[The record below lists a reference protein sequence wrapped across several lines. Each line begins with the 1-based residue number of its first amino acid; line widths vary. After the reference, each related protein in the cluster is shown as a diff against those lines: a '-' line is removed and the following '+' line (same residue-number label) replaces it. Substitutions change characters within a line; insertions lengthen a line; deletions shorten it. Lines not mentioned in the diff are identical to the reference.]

1 MRVVGLDVSKA
12 SVAACL
18 LVEKPSEPRQFYFD
32 CQFHHFHADA
42 AGINA
47 LLALKPDIAVMEPT
61 GINYQKLWGTH
72 LARAGITVALVGHSE
87 LRAYRKHLG
96 FLDNKDDDADALAL
110 ACYWFDYYQFPRR
123 FIQLRDYPITR
134 IRELV
139 LRLAHLNRVQSPII
153 NRLRQDLAW
162 QFPEV
167 ALVRSRR
174 DVLSQNLPLLW
185 AWLAGE
191 KKSAKYDKLLA
202 ASVGLG
208 VTSTVKLH
216 AQRICHLQREE
227 IQIER
232 ELVKLLEAS
241 EFHRYRKVFAEFGF
255 GLRLQAV
262 LISQI
267 YPLSNYLDK
276 TGKPEVITR
285 RGRKSG
291 KPTKRY
297 LSERRFMRSLGV
309 APGKEASGDK
319 ELDRVGGS
327 DLCRIALWQW
337 IFTRIEP
344 KRSRLK
350 NQIGE
355 QLGDLLDSEKLV
367 KRPIKLVRTRIA
379 AKAARLLFKYL
390 VRALKTD

>member
-1 MRVVGLDVSKA
+1 MKVVGLDVSKS

-18 LVEKPSEPRQFYFD
+18 LTEKPSEPRQFYFD
-32 CQFHHFHADA
+32 CQFYHFHANA

-72 LARAGITVALVGHSE
+72 LARAGVPVALVGHSE
-87 LRAYRKHLG
+87 LKAYRKHLG

-110 ACYWFDYYQFPRR
+110 ACYWFDYYQCQRR

-134 IRELV
+134 IRQLV

-174 DVLSQNLPLLW
+174 APLDQNMPLLW

-191 KKSAKYDKLLA
+191 KKSVKYDRLLVS
-202 ASVGLG
+202 SVGLG
-208 VTSTVKLH
+208 ITSAVRLH
-216 AQRICHLQREE
+216 AERICHLQREE
-227 IQIER
+227 IAIER
-232 ELVKLLEAS
+232 ELVKLLEAP
-241 EFHRYRKVFAEFGF
+241 EFHPYRKVFAQFGF

-267 YPLSNYLDK
+267 YPLANYFDES
-276 TGKPEVITR
+276 GFPEVITR

-337 IFTRIEP
+337 VFTRIEV
-344 KRSRLK
+344 KRSRPK
-350 NQIGE
+350 NEIGE
-355 QLGDLLDSEKLV
+355 QLGQMLDSEKSSG
-367 KRPIKLVRTRIA
+367 RPIKLVRTRIA
-379 AKAARLLFKYL
+379 AKSVRLLFKHL
-390 VRALKTD
+390 VRALKNN

>member
-1 MRVVGLDVSKA
+1 MRIVGLDISKSSVS
-12 SVAACL
+12 ACL
-18 LVEKPSEPRQFYFD
+18 LEEKPSEPRQFYFD
-32 CQFHHFHADA
+32 CRFEHFYANA
-42 AGINA
+42 TGINA
-47 LLALKPDIAVMEPT
+47 LLALKPDVAVMEPT
-61 GINYQKLWGTH
+61 GINYQRLWGTH
-72 LARAGITVALVGHSE
+72 LARAGIPVYLVGHSE
-87 LRAYRKHLG
+87 LKAYRKYLG

-110 ACYWFDYYQFPRR
+110 ACYWWDYYQSPRR

-167 ALVRSRR
+167 ALTQSRR
-174 DVLSQNLPLLW
+174 EPLSQNLPLLW

-191 KKSAKYDKLLA
+191 KRSIKYDNWLA
-202 ASVGLG
+202 NSIGLG
-208 VTSTVKLH
+208 ITNTVKLH
-216 AQRICHLQREE
+216 AERICHLQREE
-227 IQIER
+227 IEIER
-232 ELVKLLEAS
+232 ELIQLLNAV
-241 EFHRYRKVFAEFGF
+241 EFIPYRKTFACFGF

-267 YPLSNYLDK
+267 YPLSNYLDAD
-276 TGKPEVITR
+276 GNPEVIIR

-309 APGKEASGDK
+309 APGKDASGDK

-337 IFTRIEP
+337 VFTRIEV
-344 KRSRLK
+344 KRSRPK
-350 NQIGE
+350 NEIGE
-355 QLGDLLDSEKLV
+355 HLGKIFDAEKASN
-367 KRPIKLVRTRIA
+367 RPIKLVRTRVA
-379 AKAARLLFKYL
+379 ARAVRLLFKRL
-390 VRALKTD
+390 VAALKSD

>member
-1 MRVVGLDVSKA
+1 LRVVGLDISKA

-18 LVEKPSEPRQFYFD
+18 LLEKPSEPRQFYFD
-32 CQFHHFHADA
+32 CQFRHFHADV

-47 LLALKPDIAVMEPT
+47 LLALNADIAVMEPT

-72 LARAGITVALVGHSE
+72 LARAGISVYLVGHSE
-87 LRAYRKHLG
+87 LKAYRKYLG

-110 ACYWFDYYQFPRR
+110 ACYWWDYHSNPRR
-123 FIQLRDYPITR
+123 FIQLRDFLITR

-167 ALVRSRR
+167 ALTKSKRES
-174 DVLSQNLPLLW
+174 LSGNLPLLW

-191 KKSAKYDKLLA
+191 KRSLKYDRLLA
-202 ASVGLG
+202 KSVGLG
-208 VTSTVKLH
+208 VCDTVRLH

-227 IQIER
+227 VAIER
-232 ELVKLLEAS
+232 ELIQLLNAL
-241 EFHRYRKVFAEFGF
+241 EFIPYRKVFSIFGF
-255 GLRLQAV
+255 GLGLQAI

-276 TGKPEVITR
+276 DGKPEIIVR

-309 APGKEASGDK
+309 APGKDASGDK

-327 DLCRIALWQW
+327 DLCRISLWQW
-337 IFTRIEP
+337 VFTRIEP
-344 KRSRLK
+344 KRSRPK
-350 NQIGE
+350 TDIGK
-355 QLGDLLDSEKLV
+355 QLGETIDAEKLAG
-367 KRPIKLVRTRIA
+367 RPIKLVRTRVA
-379 AKAARLLFKYL
+379 ARAVRLLFKQL
-390 VRALKTD
+390 VQALKFD

>member
-1 MRVVGLDVSKA
+1 MRVVGLDVSKS

-18 LVEKPSEPRQFYFD
+18 LCEKPSEPRQFYFD
-32 CQFHHFHADA
+32 CRFYHFNANA

-47 LLALKPDIAVMEPT
+47 LLALEPDIAVMEPT

-72 LARAGITVALVGHSE
+72 LARAGVPVALVGHSE
-87 LRAYRKHLG
+87 LKAYRKHLG

-110 ACYWFDYYQFPRR
+110 ACYWFDYYQSPRR

-167 ALVRSRR
+167 ALVQ
-174 DVLSQNLPLLW
+174 SQRKPLALNMPLLW

-191 KKSAKYDKLLA
+191 KKSLKYERLLGR
-202 ASVGLG
+202 SVGLG
-208 VTSTVKLH
+208 ITSTVKLH
-216 AQRICHLQREE
+216 AERICHLQREE
-227 IQIER
+227 IAIER
-232 ELVKLLEAS
+232 ELVKLLEAH
-241 EFHRYRKVFAEFGF
+241 EFYAYRKVFAQFGF

-262 LISQI
+262 LVSQI
-267 YPLSNYLDK
+267 YPLSNYFDEG
-276 TGKPEVITR
+276 GKPEVIER

-337 IFTRIEP
+337 VFTRIEI
-344 KRSRLK
+344 KRSRPK
-350 NQIGE
+350 NEIGE
-355 QLGDLLDSEKLV
+355 QLGNLLDLEKSSG
-367 KRPIKLVRTRIA
+367 RPIKLVRIRVA
-379 AKAARLLFKYL
+379 AKAARLLFKNL
-390 VRALKTD
+390 VRALKTN

>member
-1 MRVVGLDVSKA
+1 MRVVGLDVSKS
-12 SVAACL
+12 SVSACL
-18 LVEKPSEPRQFYFD
+18 LTQKPTEPRQFYFD
-32 CQFHHFHADA
+32 CHFHKFYADA
-42 AGINA
+42 AGLNG

-72 LARAGITVALVGHSE
+72 LAHAGIPVALVGHSE
-87 LRAYRKHLG
+87 LKAYRKHLG

-110 ACYWFDYYQFPRR
+110 ACYWFDYHQSPRR
-123 FIQLRDYPITR
+123 FIQLRDFPITR

-174 DVLSQNLPLLW
+174 ETFSQNMPLLW

-191 KKSAKYDKLLA
+191 KKSLKYDQMLKT
-202 ASVGLG
+202 SVGLG
-208 VTSTVKLH
+208 LTATVKLH
-216 AQRICHLQREE
+216 AERICHLQREE
-227 IQIER
+227 IAIER
-232 ELVKLLEAS
+232 QLTHLLEDSA
-241 EFHRYRKVFAEFGF
+241 FYPYRKVFAYFGF
-255 GLRLQAV
+255 GLRLQSI

-267 YPLSNYLDK
+267 YLLSNYLDEN
-276 TGKPEVITR
+276 GNPEVITR

-297 LSERRFMRSLGV
+297 LSERWFMRSLGV
-309 APGKEASGDK
+309 APGKDASGDK

-337 IFTRIEP
+337 VFTRIEP
-344 KRSRLK
+344 KRSRLP
-350 NQIGE
+350 NEIGK
-355 QLGDLLDSEKLV
+355 QLGEMMDTEKSSG
-367 KRPIKLVRTRIA
+367 RPIKLVRTRVAARA
-379 AKAARLLFKYL
+379 AKLLFKRL
-390 VRALKTD
+390 VWAIKSD

>member
-1 MRVVGLDVSKA
+1 MRVLGLDISKA

-32 CQFHHFHADA
+32 CRFEHFHANA
-42 AGINA
+42 SGINA
-47 LLALKPDIAVMEPT
+47 LLALMPDIAIMEPT

-72 LARAGITVALVGHSE
+72 LARAGIPVALVGHSE
-87 LRAYRKHLG
+87 LKAYRKHLG

-110 ACYWFDYYQFPRR
+110 ACYWFDYCDSPRR

-134 IRELV
+134 IRELI

-162 QFPEV
+162 QFPEAAQV
-167 ALVRSRR
+167 SSKRK
-174 DVLSQNLPLLW
+174 VLSQNLPLLW

-191 KKSAKYDKLLA
+191 KRSLNYDRLLA
-202 ASVGLG
+202 SSVGLG
-208 VTSTVKLH
+208 ITDTVKLH
-216 AQRICHLQREE
+216 AQRICHLQQEE
-227 IQIER
+227 IAIER
-232 ELVKLLEAS
+232 ELVKLLDAA
-241 EFHRYRKVFAEFGF
+241 EFHPYRKVFAEFGF
-255 GLRLQAV
+255 GLRLQSV

-267 YPLSNYLDK
+267 YPLENYLDAS
-276 TGKPEVITR
+276 GKPEVIER

-309 APGKEASGDK
+309 APGKDASGDK

-337 IFTRIEP
+337 VFTRIEV
-344 KRSRLK
+344 KRSRPK
-350 NQIGE
+350 NEIGK
-355 QLGDLLDSEKLV
+355 QLGEMMDAEKSCG
-367 KRPIKLVRTRIA
+367 RPIRLVRTRVA
-379 AKAARLLFKYL
+379 AKAARLLFKRL
-390 VRALKTD
+390 VWALKSN